1 MKKTYLIYIV
11 WLILVIIWNFAFSDA
26 TPLKDV
32 IAAVILSAMVT
43 TFNKFI

>member
-11 WLILVIIWNFAFSDA
+11 WLILVIIWNFAFPDV

-32 IAAVILSAMVT
+32 IAAVVLSTMVAML
-43 TFNKFI
+43 NKFI